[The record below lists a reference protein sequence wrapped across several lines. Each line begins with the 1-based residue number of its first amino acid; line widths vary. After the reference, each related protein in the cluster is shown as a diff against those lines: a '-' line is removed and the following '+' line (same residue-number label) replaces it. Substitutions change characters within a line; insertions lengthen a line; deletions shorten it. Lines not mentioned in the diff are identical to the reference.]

1 MFVSHNYACE
11 SESNKKFMWKYLSER
26 LIQMYQGTRINAHAT
41 QCTENHQTTATLVVA
56 PMKINVIRNFVQN
69 NVCVLPSERFTS
81 TMNLGDKTST
91 GRVAQ
96 YARQLTI
103 VTAQW
108 MCER

>member
-1 MFVSHNYACE
+1 
-11 SESNKKFMWKYLSER
+11 MWKYFSER
-26 LIQMYQGTRINAHAT
+26 LFQMYQSTRINAHAT
-41 QCTENHQTTATLVVA
+41 QCTEKHQRTATLVVA
-56 PMKINVIRNFVQN
+56 AMKINVIRNFVQN
-69 NVCVLPSERFTS
+69 NVLCVCVLPSERFTS